1 MRYDFGDVLVV
12 VENVPV
18 IVCEGCGE
26 VYVPG
31 VIGVHL
37 SELVA
42 QAAASARV
50 MMSERQ
56 SGAVPATTI
65 ISMPE
70 GSDTLVTA

>member
-18 IVCEGCGE
+18 IVCDGCDE

-37 SELVA
+37 SDLVA
-42 QAAASARV
+42 QTAASARV
-50 MMSERQ
+50 IMSEQ
-56 SGAVPATTI
+56 QDSDVPARAV

-70 GSDTLVTA
+70 GRETLAPA